1 MKKSPKTH
9 TLPTMDQEGSS
20 SDLLSSGTSGS
31 YGHSGYGHGGG
42 GCGCKGKD
50 DSSVLEDLALLAAGA
65 ALAITI
71 GVAISQAAGG
81 GRRRRRRRA
90 AEDEEEGGL
99 VGWDRLEFVL
109 NQGRKH

>member
-90 AEDEEEGGL
+90 AEEEGGL
-99 VGWDRLEFVL
+99 VGWDKLEFVL